1 MKIKLLDYN
10 NQSFEYDIGE
20 LSDIIQI
27 DLEIIS
33 GDEILQ
39 VVYKDN
45 STAMFD
51 PAPERILDFNDG
63 GYILYD
69 KVAGINNLNDKNW
82 LNREDSYS
90 YP

>member
-1 MKIKLLDYN
+1 MKIKLLDYSN
-10 NQSFEYDIGE
+10 KSFEYDIGE

-27 DLEIIS
+27 NLEIIS
-33 GDEILQ
+33 GDEILH

-45 STAMFD
+45 STAVFD
-51 PAPERILDFNDG
+51 PAPDRILDFYDG
-63 GYILYD
+63 GYTLYD
-69 KVAGINNLNDKNW
+69 KVAGLNKLNDKNW